1 MRIGTRLI
9 TLPIIAGISYE
20 VLKLCAKYENWFTKA
35 IRWPGMQLQRL
46 TTKEHDDDM
55 IEIGILSFEM
65 ALNEKSEQQLEELK
79 KSFEHIEETP
89 DEAQED

>member
-1 MRIGTRLI
+1 
-9 TLPIIAGISYE
+9 
-20 VLKLCAKYENWFTKA
+20 
-35 IRWPGMQLQRL
+35 
-46 TTKEHDDDM
+46 M